1 MNEGSTA
8 SVMQFARRCI
18 LNTFSSL
25 VVTLYPGCAGSS
37 LGMRLTLVGKKA
49 MQDIDHRR
57 G

>member
-8 SVMQFARRCI
+8 SVAQIVHRCI

-25 VVTLYPGCAGSS
+25 VV
-37 LGMRLTLVGKKA
+37 TLVGKKA

-57 G
+57 EIIYCSGRSFNPE